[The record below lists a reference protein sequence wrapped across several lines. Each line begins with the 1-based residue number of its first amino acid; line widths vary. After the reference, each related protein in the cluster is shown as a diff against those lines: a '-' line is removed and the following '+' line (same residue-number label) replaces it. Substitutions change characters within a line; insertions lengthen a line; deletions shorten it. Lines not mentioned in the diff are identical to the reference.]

1 MQEQTTL
8 NPIERQNTLDATV
21 LHLLITDCNHR
32 PMAVEEIERSVGKAA
47 IDSLHRLRVGGLIHQ
62 LENFVWASRAAVM
75 ADEIKD

>member
-8 NPIERQNTLDATV
+8 NPIERQNTLDCNV
-21 LHLLITDCNHR
+21 LAYLIDDGNHR
-32 PMAVEEIERSVGKAA
+32 PMAVEEIERAIGKDTN
-47 IDSLHRLRVGGLIHQ
+47 DSLHRLRVGGLIHR